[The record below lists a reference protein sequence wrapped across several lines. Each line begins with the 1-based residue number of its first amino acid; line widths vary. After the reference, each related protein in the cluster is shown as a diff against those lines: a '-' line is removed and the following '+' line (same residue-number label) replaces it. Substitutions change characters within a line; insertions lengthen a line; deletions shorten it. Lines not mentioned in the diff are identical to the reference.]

1 MRIRSRLAVLGGIL
15 SIAALLAGCL
25 GGGSSGAGTGTVAT
39 ANPTVSG
46 PVTGGMG
53 IFVSTT
59 RFSLADVGYQ
69 QAEYF
74 LSGSAAGY
82 MPIGTLGSDG
92 AWNVAVASHADYKTR
107 IVVYRPIDASKFN
120 GTVVVEWLNVSGGLD
135 AGPDWI
141 MAHTELIRSG
151 YAWVGV
157 SAQEAGIDG
166 NSSID
171 ISVVKLPL
179 RKIDPVRYSSLHHPG
194 DTYSYDIFS
203 QAAQAVRH
211 PQGIDPLGGLQVRK
225 MIAAGESQSALRMV
239 TYVNAIAPLSRL
251 FDGFFIHSR
260 PLGSAPLSE
269 SPQFPAPAP
278 DTVYIRSDSA
288 PVLTFQTESDLFL
301 LKSYPDMQEDS
312 ATFRLWEVPGTAH
325 ADTYTVAGAFDQGND
340 PSYAGITVTRNP
352 VPVLITC
359 GKPINSGPQHFV
371 VNAAFA
377 ALQQWIATGVPPA
390 SAPRMSVAG
399 SPPAYVTDAH
409 GNVLGG
415 IRTPSLDAPIA
426 TLSGSGQGGGID
438 SIANSGESFCFL
450 FGTTTMFDNATLKAL
465 YPTHASYVQAVNA
478 ATDSAVAA
486 GHLLAPDADLIKQ
499 AAQASTIGN

>member
-1 MRIRSRLAVLGGIL
+1 MRMHSRR
-15 SIAALLAGCL
+15 AALGAILLSVVLLGGCL
-25 GGGSSGAGTGTVAT
+25 GGGSSESGVAT
-39 ANPTVSG
+39 STPNPTVSG

-59 RFSLADVGYQ
+59 RFSLSDVGYQ
-69 QAEYF
+69 QSEYF
-74 LSGSAAGY
+74 LSGSAASY
-82 MPIGTLGSDG
+82 MPVGALESDG
-92 AWNVAVASHADYKTR
+92 AWNVVPASHADYKTR
-107 IVVYRPIDASKFN
+107 IVVYRPIDATKFN
-120 GTVVVEWLNVSGGLD
+120 GTVVMEWLNVSGGLD

-141 MAHTELIRSG
+141 MAHTELIRRG

-157 SAQEAGIDG
+157 SAQAAGIDG
-166 NSSID
+166 SSSID

-179 RKIDPVRYSSLHHPG
+179 KKIDPIRYGSLRHPG
-194 DTYSYDIFS
+194 DSYSYDIFS

-211 PQGIDPLGGLQVRK
+211 PKGIDPLDGLQIAK
-225 MIAAGESQSALRMV
+225 MIAAGESQSAMRMV
-239 TYVNAIAPLSRL
+239 TYVNAIAPLNRL
-251 FDGFFIHSR
+251 FDGYFIHSR
-260 PLGSAPLSE
+260 PFGSSPLSE
-269 SPQFPAPAP
+269 SPQIPVSTP
-278 DTVYIRSDSA
+278 DKVYIRSDSA

-312 ATFRLWEVPGTAH
+312 ANFRLWEVPGTAH
-325 ADTYTVAGAFDQGND
+325 ADTYTVAGAFDKGND
-340 PSYAGITVTRNP
+340 PAYASITVTRNP

-415 IRTPSLDAPIA
+415 IRSTLLDAPIA
-426 TLSGSGQGGGID
+426 TLSGSGQSGSID

-450 FGTTTMFDNATLKAL
+450 FGTTTMFDNATLKRL
-465 YPTHASYVQAVNA
+465 YPTHASYVDAVSA
-478 ATDSAVAA
+478 AADSAVAQ
-486 GHLLAPDADLIKQ
+486 GHLLAPDAALIEQ
-499 AAQASTIGN
+499 AAQASSIGN